1 MANNLIGRGW
11 TFPPQLGIH
20 GGVALTTERNEID
33 QAIWII
39 LSTAQGERVM
49 RPTFGSRLHEL
60 VYAPLNNETFAQAK
74 RYVQDALGM
83 WEPRIRLIAVEVR
96 AQQAKL
102 LIEIQYEIKT
112 TRDQR
117 TLVYPFYLIP
127 GE

>member
-1 MANNLIGRGW
+1 MASKLIGRGW
-11 TFPPQLGIH
+11 TFPPQLGVH

-49 RPTFGSRLHEL
+49 RLTFGSRLHEL
-60 VYAPLNNETFAQAK
+60 VFAPINSETFAQAK
-74 RYVQDALGM
+74 RYVEDALGM
-83 WEPRIRLIAVEVR
+83 WEPRIRLITVDVR

-102 LIEIQYEIKT
+102 LIEIQYEIKA

>member
-1 MANNLIGRGW
+1 MTNNLIGRGW
-11 TFPPQLGIH
+11 AFPPQIGIH

-83 WEPRIRLIAVEVR
+83 WEPRIRLIAVNVQ
-96 AQQAKL
+96 AQQSKL
-102 LIEIQYEIKT
+102 LIEIQYEIKA